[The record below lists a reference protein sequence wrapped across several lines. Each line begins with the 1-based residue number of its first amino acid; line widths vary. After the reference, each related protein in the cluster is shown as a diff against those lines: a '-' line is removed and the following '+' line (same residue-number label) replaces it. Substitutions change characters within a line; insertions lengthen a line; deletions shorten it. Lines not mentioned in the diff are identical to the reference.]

1 MDSSCPRQGF
11 CLNINRQTGQH
22 QTLTQY
28 NTNDIMLSKISIF
41 TFKLVLYLWQLFK
54 RNYIKLLQSTF
65 TVLSIIYRQGLKGV
79 YSKETSLSFVTR
91 ITS

>member
-11 CLNINRQTGQH
+11 CLNINRQTGRH

-54 RNYIKLLQSTF
+54 RSTF

>member
-1 MDSSCPRQGF
+1 
-11 CLNINRQTGQH
+11 
-22 QTLTQY
+22 
-28 NTNDIMLSKISIF
+28 MLSKISIF

-54 RNYIKLLQSTF
+54 KNYIKLIQSTF

>member
-28 NTNDIMLSKISIF
+28 NTNHTMLSKISIF

-54 RNYIKLLQSTF
+54 KNYIKLLQSTF

>member
-1 MDSSCPRQGF
+1 
-11 CLNINRQTGQH
+11 
-22 QTLTQY
+22 
-28 NTNDIMLSKISIF
+28 MLSKISIF

-54 RNYIKLLQSTF
+54 KKNYIKLIQSTF
-65 TVLSIIYRQGLKGV
+65 TVLSIIYQQGLKGV